1 MKIVKKFKDF
11 FKIGKPEETM
21 EQRLNRIESD
31 INKRIKS
38 IKEEISDL
46 FYDFE
51 DLGAEVD
58 INPTYKNFLNEGP
71 QGYLKITI
79 MIKSKNVK
87 DIDDNL
93 PSEIR
98 RCLIEAAFRMNE
110 IEGAQIE
117 RADYNSEW
125 SSISNFRSHQ
135 INPIRYRDIIMTSI
149 YQNSNVDEVINSSW
163 AKDYFVVKMWTKKD
177 SNKLDKLHHLF
188 INIYTRPIKPDP
200 KDTIILADE

>member
-21 EQRLNRIESD
+21 AQKMNRISSD
-31 INKRIKS
+31 IHNRLKS
-38 IKEEISDL
+38 IEEEISDL

-51 DLGAEVD
+51 DLGANVN
-58 INPTYKNFLNEGP
+58 INPTYTNYLNEGP
-71 QGYLKITI
+71 EGYLKITI
-79 MIKSKNVK
+79 KFKSKNIE

-98 RCLIEAAFRMNE
+98 RCLIESAFRMNE

-117 RADYNSEW
+117 RADYNSLW
-125 SSISNFRSHQ
+125 SSKRSLTH
-135 INPIRYRDIIMTSI
+135 PVKFRDIILASI
-149 YQNSNVDEVINSSW
+149 YPNSNVDEMINSSW

-177 SNKLDKLHHLF
+177 SKKLSKLLQLD
-188 INIYTRPIKPDP
+188 INIYTKPIKPDP
-200 KDTIILADE
+200 KDIIFKDK